1 MIAAEPASNRGK
13 VELRGA
19 TVRFGDLVAVE
30 SLDFTI
36 EPGEFLSILGP
47 SGCGKTTTLR
57 LVAGFQ
63 YPTEGE
69 VWINGENAT
78 DVPAHKRDVNTVFQ
92 SYALF
97 PHLNVADNIAY
108 GLKVKRQDKSTIG
121 DRVARALDLVQLP
134 QVADRRPSQLSGG
147 QQQRVALARAIVN
160 EPAVLLLDEP
170 LSALDRKLRQAM
182 RLELR
187 HLHEQLG
194 ITFIFVTHDQEEAI
208 TMSDRV
214 AVMNQAH
221 ILQVGTPGD
230 VYERP
235 TSRFVAGFVGEMN
248 FLVGTVDS
256 ISNGRAEI
264 RLADSLVVPVSHDGE
279 GLSEGLDVTV
289 AIRPERLKLRAP
301 DLADGI
307 EADLSAMLVELV
319 YLGDTTQAIF
329 KLPDGTE
336 LTALQHNE
344 GSEQPFGDVRP
355 GESARI
361 GWQPGAARLL
371 AE

>member
-1 MIAAEPASNRGK
+1 MTGPEATSNRGK
-13 VELRGA
+13 VELRGT

-30 SLDFTI
+30 DINFVI

-63 YPTEGE
+63 YPSEGE
-69 VWINGENAT
+69 IWINGENAT
-78 DVPAHKRDVNTVFQ
+78 NVPAHKRDVNTVFQ

-97 PHLNVADNIAY
+97 PHLTVADNIAY
-108 GLKVKRQDKSTIG
+108 GLRVKKQEKSTIG
-121 DRVARALDLVQLP
+121 DRVNRALDLVQLP

-160 EPAVLLLDEP
+160 EPSVLLLDEP

-214 AVMNQAH
+214 AVMNRAH

-235 TSRFVAGFVGEMN
+235 NSRFVAGFVGEMN
-248 FLVGTVDS
+248 FLGGTVEGL
-256 ISNGRAEI
+256 SNGKAEI
-264 RLADSLVVPVSHDGE
+264 LLADSTVLPVSHDGA
-279 GLSEGLDVTV
+279 GLSVGAEVTV
-289 AIRPERLKLRAP
+289 AVRPERLKLRVP
-301 DLADGI
+301 NSADGI
-307 EADLSAMLVELV
+307 EADVAAMLTELV

-329 KLPDGTE
+329 KMPDGTE

-344 GSEQPFGDVRP
+344 GGEPPFGDVRP

-371 AE
+371 TE